1 MASYEGVNDIL
12 VAHMLTAY
20 VYLSMYFILSLAIAS
35 HFSVVLVESQQSY
48 VIQWGGEP
56 TVCFVYITTYTL
68 KVL

>member
-20 VYLSMYFILSLAIAS
+20 VYLSMYFILSLAS

-56 TVCFVYITTYTL
+56 TVFSVYITTYTL